1 MQKGIKIT
9 TWNYCGL
16 QNAVPYLN
24 HLIDK
29 GSDIIA
35 VSEHWFWPCQV
46 PILNDVHRDFEGYGV
61 AGERLNE
68 HSAVTLGCGGVG
80 MIWNKNLQ
88 VSPTTNMTEYVQSEL
103 S

>member
-1 MQKGIKIT
+1 M
-9 TWNYCGL
+9 
-16 QNAVPYLN
+16 N

-35 VSEHWFWPCQV
+35 VSKHWLSPYQI
-46 PILNDVHRDFEGYGV
+46 PTLNDVHQDFDGYGV
-61 AGERLNE
+61 PDERLNE
-68 HSAVTLGCGGVG
+68 HSAITFGCGGVG

-88 VSPTTNMTEYVQSEL
+88 VSPMTNMTEYVQSEL